1 MKWSFATVMM
11 LAVLLLSTIL
21 VRARTGTVTGIVT
34 DGSDVS
40 APVPL
45 PGATVEV
52 TSADGIR
59 SATTTDLNGRY
70 ELTGLQSGGH
80 MVKFTFRAYANE
92 ERRINLASDSLREID
107 VCMAPR
113 DITGIALSTAA
124 DITGVVRDSRTC
136 RTLGNV
142 KVEVRRQGGSD
153 RSAPIDSTTTSETGA
168 YEFSQLDQDTY
179 TVKFS
184 AENYEDI
191 SSAVEVRLGAAQ
203 PLHAYMPP
211 RFRLLEERDEF
222 GTNPE
227 TTTELPWLPPV
238 APECR
243 SDDCPEPLPPGR
255 SPNPHPRVGIT
266 FNNGSDGGTRE
277 LRPPEPPA
285 PVRIWSNRP
294 PR

>member
-11 LAVLLLSTIL
+11 LAVLMLSMIV
-21 VRARTGTVTGIVT
+21 VRARTGTITGIVT
-34 DGSDVS
+34 DGSDAG

-59 SATTTDLNGRY
+59 SSATTDLNGRY
-70 ELTGLQSGGH
+70 ELTRLASGIH
-80 MVKFTFRAYANE
+80 TVKFTFRAYANE
-92 ERRINLASDSLREID
+92 ERRINLTSDSPREID

-113 DITGIALSTAA
+113 DITGIALSAAA
-124 DITGVVRDSRTC
+124 DVTGVVRDSSTC

-142 KVEVRRQGGSD
+142 IVEVRRQGRNG
-153 RSAPIDSTTTSETGA
+153 SAPIDSTATSEAGT
-168 YEFSQLDQDTY
+168 YEFSQLDPDNY

-191 SSAVEVRLGAAQ
+191 SSGVEVRLGAAQ

-222 GTNPE
+222 GINPK
-227 TTTELPWLPPV
+227 TTTEFPWISPV
-238 APECR
+238 DPECR
-243 SDDCPEPLPPGR
+243 GEDCPEPLPPGR

-266 FNNGSDGGTRE
+266 FRNDSEGGTRPP
-277 LRPPEPPA
+277 RPPHEAPP
-285 PVRIWSNRP
+285 VTIWSNRP